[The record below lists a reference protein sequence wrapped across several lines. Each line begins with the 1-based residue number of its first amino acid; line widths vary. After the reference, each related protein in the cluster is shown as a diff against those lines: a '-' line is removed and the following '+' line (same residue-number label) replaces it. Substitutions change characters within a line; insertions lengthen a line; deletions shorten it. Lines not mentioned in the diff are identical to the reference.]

1 MPRKPTRKALV
12 AKADK
17 VFSEYIRRR
26 YANHKGIAEC
36 YTCGTKKHWKELQ
49 CGHFQSRKHYATRWN
64 ETNCQVQ
71 CAACNVFR
79 YGEQFRFG
87 RNLDIEFGNG
97 TAEGLYQLSSQVM
110 KYTNFELVEM
120 IEHYK
125 EKLAQLDKL

>member
-1 MPRKPTRKALV
+1 MPRKPTRKTLV

-26 YANHKGIAEC
+26 YADDNGIAEC
-36 YTCGTKKHWKELQ
+36 YTCGKKAPWKELQ

-71 CAACNVFR
+71 CSGCNVFK

-87 RNLDIEFGNG
+87 RNLDIEFGDG
-97 TAEGLYQLSSQVM
+97 TAEGLYQLSSQVV
-110 KYTNFELVEM
+110 KYANFELEDM
-120 IEHYK
+120 IKHYEK
-125 EKLAQLDKL
+125 KLAQL